1 MRYSLAIIAILWP
14 LPTLAADYSD
24 WKAPPPI
31 ATPEGG
37 DYLRVGR
44 SDLRTY
50 QLTRKQMRRHGLRPG
65 QRVEARKL
73 LEILEKERRR

>member
-1 MRYSLAIIAILWP
+1 MKYSLLIAAILC
-14 LPTLAADYSD
+14 LPAAAADYSD

-73 LEILEKERRR
+73 LKILEEERKR

>member
-24 WKAPPPI
+24 WKAPAPI
-31 ATPEGG
+31 KTPEGG

-44 SDLRTY
+44 SELRTY
-50 QLTRKQMRRHGLRPG
+50 QLTRKQMRRYDLKPG
-65 QRVEARKL
+65 QRVEPRRL

>member
-1 MRYSLAIIAILWP
+1 MKYSLLIAAILC
-14 LPTLAADYSD
+14 LPAAAADYSD

-50 QLTRKQMRRHGLRPG
+50 QLTRKQMRRYDLKPG
-65 QRVEARKL
+65 QRVEARRL

>member
-1 MRYSLAIIAILWP
+1 MKYSLLIAAILC
-14 LPTLAADYSD
+14 LPAAAADYSD

-50 QLTRKQMRRHGLRPG
+50 QLTRKQMRRYDLKPG
-65 QRVEARKL
+65 QRVEPRRL